1 MNDTDQDVS
10 NAQETENPLR
20 AIFKRIEL
28 ALLPLTMNE
37 TRVVEDYIIRRGW
50 EQGENNEH

>member
-1 MNDTDQDVS
+1 MNDTNRDVS
-10 NAQETENPLR
+10 KTQEIENPLR

-37 TRVVEDYIIRRGW
+37 TRIVEDYIVRRGW
-50 EQGENNEH
+50 EQGETK